1 MPHLKGKK
9 EMVVGYLRKKII
21 WRRDCMLVVHS
32 GGGWHLLVEEL
43 VVMMAQRG
51 EDNVGI

>member
-1 MPHLKGKK
+1 
-9 EMVVGYLRKKII
+9 
-21 WRRDCMLVVHS
+21 MLVVHS